1 MPGERPPP
9 NMPPSGGAAV
19 LFTTSVRM
27 SGNPSMSKSP
37 IRKGIRAGF
46 PELVDLGS
54 AKRIEVVPGN
64 RSETGIEV
72 NDFKG
77 NMD

>member
-1 MPGERPPP
+1 M
-9 NMPPSGGAAV
+9 
-19 LFTTSVRM
+19 FTIRVRM

-37 IRKGIRAGF
+37 IRKGIKAGF

-54 AKRIEVVPGN
+54 AKRIAVVPGN

-72 NDFKG
+72 NDFIG
-77 NMD
+77 NRC